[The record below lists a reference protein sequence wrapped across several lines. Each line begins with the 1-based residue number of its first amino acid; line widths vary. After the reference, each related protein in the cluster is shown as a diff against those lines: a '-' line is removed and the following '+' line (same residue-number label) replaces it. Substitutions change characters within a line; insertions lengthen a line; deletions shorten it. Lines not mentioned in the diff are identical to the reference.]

1 LSIGIHAMNLKDIL
15 GEIKSDN
22 RNVAHCRLLY

>member
-1 LSIGIHAMNLKDIL
+1 MNLKDIL
-15 GEIKSDN
+15 GEIKFDN